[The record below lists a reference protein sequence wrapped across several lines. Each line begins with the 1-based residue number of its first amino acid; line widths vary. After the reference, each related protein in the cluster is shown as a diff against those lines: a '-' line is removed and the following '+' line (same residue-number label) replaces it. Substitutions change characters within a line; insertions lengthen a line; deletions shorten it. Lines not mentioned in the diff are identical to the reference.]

1 MGQQVVKNTILFFFF
16 KAVDKKVNIFF
27 RVIQSFSFSNLF
39 NFFSREK
46 SLIFLF
52 FDENFYI
59 LKIPYHSS
67 FFFIFPNSIYE
78 LKTKS
83 PGKYMPIFL
92 LLSS

>member
-1 MGQQVVKNTILFFFF
+1 MGQQVVKNTILFLF

-52 FDENFYI
+52 FDENF
-59 LKIPYHSS
+59 L
-67 FFFIFPNSIYE
+67 F
-78 LKTKS
+78 
-83 PGKYMPIFL
+83 
-92 LLSS
+92 